1 MISGPILIL
10 ALITLLLFSIVG
22 LFNKR
27 IGNIMNVIYFYLR
40 RLRANR
46 QNFRKLPISLRK
58 FFTVLRYKR
67 SRRLFLRKI
76 FKRYHRHREHRK
88 NKNLPIQ
95 KSVPQ

>member
-1 MISGPILIL
+1 MISGSILIL
-10 ALITLLLFSIVG
+10 ALIALLLFSFIG

-40 RLRANR
+40 RLQASR

-58 FFTVLRYKR
+58 FYTVLRYKR

-76 FKRYHRHREHRK
+76 FKRYHRHRELGRSR
-88 NKNLPIQ
+88 NLQIQ